1 MTITRWN
8 PMREMLRLRNEFDR
22 FFEDSFDLP
31 GWRSSE
37 SFVGPAVDI
46 AETDDAYIV
55 KASIPGI
62 KPDDLDIAITGNSL
76 TIKGQV
82 NGEETIAK
90 ENYHL
95 RERHYGAFART
106 VTLPASVDVESVE
119 AAYEDGVLTLSAPKT
134 EDVKRKRITIKSQEP
149 AKALASK
156 VE

>member
-31 GWRSSE
+31 GWRWSE
-37 SFVGPAVDI
+37 SIEGPAVDI
-46 AETDDAYIV
+46 AETDEAYIV
-55 KASIPGI
+55 KASLPGI
-62 KPDDLDIAITGNSL
+62 KPDDLDISIIGNSL
-76 TIKGQV
+76 SIRGQV
-82 NGEETIAK
+82 NGEETISE

-134 EDVKRKRITIKSQEP
+134 EDVKRKRITVKSQEP
-149 AKALASK
+149 AKALAS
-156 VE
+156 EIE